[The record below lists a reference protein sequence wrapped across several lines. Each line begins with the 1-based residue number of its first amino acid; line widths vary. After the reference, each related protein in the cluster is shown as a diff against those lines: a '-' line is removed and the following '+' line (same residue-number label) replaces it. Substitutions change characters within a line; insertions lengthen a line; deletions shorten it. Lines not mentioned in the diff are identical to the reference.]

1 VTDVIGVREGGDDLA
16 KFCVM
21 TPNHGFPFSRLRTA
35 THGRLVALPHRDWQR
50 LPRQLRRVHLGQST
64 SQDLP
69 APENS
74 PMRLPLHAGARFFLY
89 ASIAQDAFDSSHQ
102 PTTLLM
108 GYRALSTAKSTE
120 SNCIASINTTR
131 SIGPQKCF
139 KDSKHFLRLIAS
151 ISL

>member
-1 VTDVIGVREGGDDLA
+1 MMNDTKEEEGDRVDDHLKVTDVIGVRDGGDDLA

-69 APENS
+69 APE
-74 PMRLPLHAGARFFLY
+74 
-89 ASIAQDAFDSSHQ
+89 ASI
-102 PTTLLM
+102 P
-108 GYRALSTAKSTE
+108 
-120 SNCIASINTTR
+120 C
-131 SIGPQKCF
+131 
-139 KDSKHFLRLIAS
+139 
-151 ISL
+151 